1 MVILLEVLPLALLGA
16 VVGALLAELLVLLG
30 TLLVG
35 AVCGGGDKPKREG
48 SEACSVKVRWGD
60 GAGMMG
66 LGWRGWGWRALWVL
80 GLFGLGHSQIAP
92 SFDFLRLLACGLAL
106 PSLPL
111 DPLQLPYLPEIE
123 LD

>member
-1 MVILLEVLPLALLGA
+1 MLSE
-16 VVGALLAELLVLLG
+16 GALG
-30 TLLVG
+30 RWG
-35 AVCGGGDKPKREG
+35 
-48 SEACSVKVRWGD
+48 WGD
-60 GAGMMG
+60 GAWVAG
-66 LGWRGWGWRALWVL
+66 LGWGWRALWVL

-111 DPLQLPYLPEIE
+111 DPLQLPHLPEIE